1 MNRRCFLSVVSALAF
16 AGCGDSDSEQN
27 GVSNPSGGDGYIE
40 ATVVNK
46 ADGDVIAD
54 PQRLLN
60 ASERLNDSVYSAL
73 NSNSGQ
79 YRIDANESDLQQILS
94 RLNTEYNIDSG
105 IFYISMNETVVKIR
119 LVETT

>member
-1 MNRRCFLSVVSALAF
+1 M
-16 AGCGDSDSEQN
+16 
-27 GVSNPSGGDGYIE
+27 
-40 ATVVNK
+40 NK